1 MNSEQRTVT
10 LGAAIVAAGLS
21 FAAGSYIAV
30 ADRNPPKPVLGVAG
44 APAAPESSPGLKS
57 GSEAAPPADSI
68 ELSATQLKSVKVET
82 AAERDFPIEKVAIG
96 SIDFNEEM
104 LTQVFTPNQGRIVGL
119 FAKVGD
125 EVLKGQT
132 LFTIDSPDL
141 VQASSTLISA
151 AGVANLTTRN
161 LARLKGLYET
171 RASSQKELE
180 QAISDQQAAEGAL
193 RAARDAV
200 RIFGKTEAEIDRII
214 EGRRVDP
221 VLVVASPIRAASP
234 PAMRRPDYWSSPA
247 MRRRPTW

>member
-1 MNSEQRTVT
+1 MRGNHFGHAETDSETIRNPAFFMNSGQRTVT
-10 LGAAIVAAGLS
+10 LGAAIIAAVLCFVVGAYL
-21 FAAGSYIAV
+21 AV
-30 ADRNPPKPVLGVAG
+30 AYRNPPKPVLGVAG
-44 APAAPESSPGLKS
+44 AVAAPESSPGLKS

-171 RASSQKELE
+171 RASSQKDLE

-200 RIFGKTEAEIDRII
+200 RIFGKTEAEIRF
-214 EGRRVDP
+214 GA
-221 VLVVASPIRAASP
+221 VVRP
-234 PAMRRPDYWSSPA
+234 P
-247 MRRRPTW
+247 